1 MKYLPVLLVSFIL
14 LLQACKNDSTA
25 SPPPPPPPPAPTN
38 TANVSMYSHR
48 YTVADEQLMGQYRV
62 RANKAVDVYLY
73 PSEDIVRLGQ
83 EGQLRG
89 DIVLL
94 DDLYDA
100 HLLRKAGAL
109 SPYNAGTFGDY
120 VPSRYVDNEGYWA
133 ATTRWTMTFVFRP
146 SVVDMTDMRNY
157 GAILNPKYQGRLAIA
172 HPDSS
177 GLISMTA
184 SMIAAHGEQPAR
196 IYLESLKKNL
206 HGDATGN
213 DFEAI
218 SAVLRGD
225 ADVALV
231 NGSQFMRYKHS
242 GNAEL
247 FSALD
252 QLEVEI
258 PTDTDG
264 NNYYNITPI
273 CILNNGPYRNYA
285 INLVEF
291 LTIQE
296 NQSMYAEAQLEYPVN
311 IFGEMSELLNST
323 FNLPQG
329 KISTEMTENQLDKAA
344 ELVHDIFR

>member
-1 MKYLPVLLVSFIL
+1 MKYLPVLLFSFVFFF
-14 LLQACKNDSTA
+14 QACKNDSNT
-25 SPPPPPPPPAPTN
+25 PTPPPPPAATN
-38 TANVSMYSHR
+38 GANVSLYSHR
-48 YTVADEQLMGQYRV
+48 YTVQDQQLLGQYRV

-73 PSEDIVRLGQ
+73 PSADIVKLGQ

-89 DIVLL
+89 DAVLL
-94 DDLYDA
+94 DDIYDA
-100 HLLRKAGAL
+100 HLLRKAGVL

-120 VPSRYVDNEGYWA
+120 VPSRYVDNESYWA
-133 ATTRWTMTFVFRP
+133 GTSRWTMSFIYRP
-146 SVVDMTDMRNY
+146 STVNMVDMRKY
-157 GAILNPKYQGRLAIA
+157 GSILAPAYQGRVAIA

-184 SMIAAHGEQPAR
+184 SMIAAHGEDPAR
-196 IYLESLKKNL
+196 IYLETLKKNL
-206 HGDATGN
+206 HAEPTGN

-242 GNAEL
+242 GNPEL

-252 QLEVEI
+252 QLEMEI

-264 NNYYNITPI
+264 NNYFNITPI
-273 CILNNGPYRNYA
+273 CILNNGAYRNYA

-296 NQSMYAEAQLEYPVN
+296 NQSMYAESQLEYPVN
-311 IFGEMSELLNST
+311 IFGEMAELLNST

-329 KISTEMTENQLDKAA
+329 QISTEMTENQLDKAA
-344 ELVHDIFR
+344 ALVEEIF

>member
-1 MKYLPVLLVSFIL
+1 MKYLPVLLFSFIFFI
-14 LLQACKNDSTA
+14 QACKNDA
-25 SPPPPPPPPAPTN
+25 PPPPPPAPAATN
-38 TANVSMYSHR
+38 AANIALYSHR
-48 YTVADEQLMGQYRV
+48 YTVPDQQLLGQYKS

-73 PSEDIVRLGQ
+73 TSQDIVRLGQ

-89 DIVLL
+89 DALLL

-100 HLLRKAGAL
+100 HLLRKAGVL

-133 ATTRWTMTFVFRP
+133 GTSRWTMSFIYRP
-146 SVVDMTDMRNY
+146 SVVNTEDMRKY
-157 GAILNPKYQGRLAIA
+157 GSILDPSYKGRVAIA

-177 GLISMTA
+177 GLISMIA
-184 SMIAAHGEQPAR
+184 SMIAAHGEAPAR
-196 IYLESLKKNL
+196 IYLETLKENL
-206 HGDATGN
+206 HAAPSGN

-242 GNAEL
+242 GNPEL
-247 FSALD
+247 FSALN
-252 QLEVEI
+252 QLEMEI

-264 NNYYNITPI
+264 NNYFNITPI

-285 INLVEF
+285 ISLVEF

-311 IFGEMSELLNST
+311 IFGEMAELLNST

-344 ELVHDIFR
+344 ALVAEIFP